1 LATYTYQ
8 VDLDLLVNILDFAG
22 TFAFALVGARIA
34 ADRGLDYGGIAF
46 IAATASLA
54 GGTLRNLL
62 LGERPPWVL
71 HSWLFAG
78 VLIAVVITLAIKR
91 TTPVGRFVL
100 TLDTLGLAVCS
111 VSGAQF
117 ALTHGA
123 PFIAAV
129 MLGLIGAVTGG
140 LLRDVLCQVEPVLLH
155 RETIG
160 TSCLAGS
167 LVYVTG
173 DYFEANSAF
182 VALSAGLVVIIV
194 RELSIRF
201 NWHLPKVGAR

>member
-1 LATYTYQ
+1 M
-8 VDLDLLVNILDFAG
+8 DLELLVNILDLAG

-34 ADRGLDYGGIAF
+34 ADKGLDYGGIAF
-46 IAATASLA
+46 IAAIASLS
-54 GGTLRNLL
+54 GGTFRNLL
-62 LGERPPWVL
+62 LGERLPWVL
-71 HSWLFAG
+71 HTWLFAG
-78 VLIAVVITLAIKR
+78 VVIAVLITLVIKR
-91 TTPVGRFVL
+91 TNPVGRFVL
-100 TLDTLGLAVCS
+100 TLDTIGLAVCS

-123 PFIAAV
+123 PFLAAV
-129 MLGLIGAVTGG
+129 FLGLIGAVTGG

-173 DYFEANSAF
+173 DYFELNSGF

-201 NWHLPKVGAR
+201 DWHLPKVGAR

>member
-1 LATYTYQ
+1 
-8 VDLDLLVNILDFAG
+8 VDLELLVNILDLAG

-34 ADRGLDYGGIAF
+34 ADKGLDYGGIAF
-46 IAATASLA
+46 IAAIASLS
-54 GGTLRNLL
+54 GGTFRNLL

-71 HSWLFAG
+71 HTWLFAG
-78 VLIAVVITLAIKR
+78 VVIAVLITLAIQR
-91 TTPVGRFVL
+91 TSPVGRLVL
-100 TLDTLGLAVCS
+100 TLDTIGLAVCS

-123 PFIAAV
+123 PFLAAV
-129 MLGLIGAVTGG
+129 FLGLIGAVTGG

-173 DYFEANSAF
+173 DYFELNSGF
-182 VALSAGLVVIIV
+182 VALSAGFVVIIV

-201 NWHLPKVGAR
+201 DWHLPKVGAR

>member
-1 LATYTYQ
+1 M
-8 VDLDLLVNILDFAG
+8 DLDLLVNLLDLAG

-34 ADRGLDYGGIAF
+34 ADKGLDYGGIAF
-46 IAATASLA
+46 IAAVASLS
-54 GGTLRNLL
+54 GGTFRNIL
-62 LGERPPWVL
+62 LGQRPPWVL
-71 HSWLFAG
+71 HTWLFAG
-78 VLIAVVITLAIKR
+78 VAIAVLITLAMKR

-100 TLDTLGLAVCS
+100 LLDTIGLAVCS

-160 TSCLAGS
+160 TSCIAGS
-167 LVYVTG
+167 LAYVTG
-173 DYFEANSAF
+173 DFFGLNSGF
-182 VALSAGLVVIIV
+182 VALAAGLVVVIV

-201 NWHLPKVGAR
+201 DWHLPKVGAR

>member
-1 LATYTYQ
+1 
-8 VDLDLLVNILDFAG
+8 VDLELLVNLLDLAG

-34 ADRGLDYGGIAF
+34 ADKGLDYGGIAF
-46 IAATASLA
+46 IAAIASLS
-54 GGTLRNLL
+54 GGTFRNLL

-71 HSWLFAG
+71 HTWLFAG
-78 VLIAVVITLAIKR
+78 VVIAVLITLAIKR
-91 TTPVGRFVL
+91 TSPVGRFVL
-100 TLDTLGLAVCS
+100 TLDTIGLAVCS

-123 PFIAAV
+123 PFLAAV

-173 DYFEANSAF
+173 DYLELNSGF

-201 NWHLPKVGAR
+201 DWHLPKVGAR

>member
-1 LATYTYQ
+1 M
-8 VDLDLLVNILDFAG
+8 DLDLLVNLLDLAG

-34 ADRGLDYGGIAF
+34 ADKGLDYGGIAF
-46 IAATASLA
+46 IAAIASLS
-54 GGTLRNLL
+54 GGTLRNIL
-62 LGERPPWVL
+62 LGQRPPWVL
-71 HSWLFAG
+71 HTWLFAG
-78 VLIAVVITLAIKR
+78 VAIAVLITLAMKR

-100 TLDTLGLAVCS
+100 LLDTIGLAVCS

-123 PFIAAV
+123 PFLASV
-129 MLGLIGAVTGG
+129 VLGLIGGVTGG

-167 LVYVTG
+167 LIYVTG
-173 DYFEANSAF
+173 DYFGVNSGF
-182 VALSAGLVVIIV
+182 VALAAGVIVIIV

-201 NWHLPKVGAR
+201 DWHLPKVGA

>member
-1 LATYTYQ
+1 MDLELLVTL
-8 VDLDLLVNILDFAG
+8 LDLVG

-34 ADRGLDYGGIAF
+34 ANKGLDYGGIAF
-46 IAATASLA
+46 IAAIASLA
-54 GGTLRNLL
+54 GGTFRNLL

-71 HSWLFAG
+71 HGWLFLG
-78 VLIAVVITLAIKR
+78 VLLAVAITLSMKR

-100 TLDTLGLAVCS
+100 TLDTIGLAVSS

-117 ALTHGA
+117 ALTQGA
-123 PFIAAV
+123 PFASAV
-129 MLGLIGAVTGG
+129 ILGLIGAVTGG

-167 LVYVTG
+167 LVYVSC
-173 DYFEANSAF
+173 DYFGVNQILS
-182 VALSAGLVVIIV
+182 VALGSAVVILV
-194 RELSIRF
+194 RELSIKF
-201 NWHLPKVGAR
+201 DWHLPKVGGR

>member
-1 LATYTYQ
+1 M
-8 VDLDLLVNILDFAG
+8 DLELLVNLLDLAG

-34 ADRGLDYGGIAF
+34 ADKGLDYGGIAF
-46 IAATASLA
+46 IAAIASLS
-54 GGTLRNLL
+54 GGTFRNLL

-71 HSWLFAG
+71 HTWLFAG
-78 VLIAVVITLAIKR
+78 VVIAVLITLAIKR
-91 TTPVGRFVL
+91 TSPVGRFVL
-100 TLDTLGLAVCS
+100 TLDTIGLAVCS

-123 PFIAAV
+123 PFLAAV

-155 RETIG
+155 REAIG

-173 DYFEANSAF
+173 DYVELNSGF

-201 NWHLPKVGAR
+201 DWHLPKVGAR

>member
-1 LATYTYQ
+1 M
-8 VDLDLLVNILDFAG
+8 DLELLVNLLDLAG

-34 ADRGLDYGGIAF
+34 ADKGLDYGGIAF
-46 IAATASLA
+46 IAAIASLS
-54 GGTLRNLL
+54 GGTFRNLL

-71 HSWLFAG
+71 HTWLFAG
-78 VLIAVVITLAIKR
+78 IVIAVLITLAIKR
-91 TTPVGRFVL
+91 TSPVGRFVL
-100 TLDTLGLAVCS
+100 TLDTIGLAVCS

-123 PFIAAV
+123 PFLAAV

-167 LVYVTG
+167 LVYVSG
-173 DYFEANSAF
+173 DYFELNSGF

-201 NWHLPKVGAR
+201 DWHLPKVGAR

>member
-1 LATYTYQ
+1 M
-8 VDLDLLVNILDFAG
+8 VNILDFAG

-34 ADRGLDYGGIAF
+34 ADKGLDYGGIAF

-194 RELSIRF
+194 REISIRF
-201 NWHLPKVGAR
+201 DWHLPKVGAR

>member
-1 LATYTYQ
+1 
-8 VDLDLLVNILDFAG
+8 VDLDLLVNLLDLAG

-34 ADRGLDYGGIAF
+34 ADKGLDYGGIAF
-46 IAATASLA
+46 IAAIASLS
-54 GGTLRNLL
+54 GGTFRNLL
-62 LGERPPWVL
+62 LGQRPPWVL
-71 HSWLFAG
+71 HTWLFAG
-78 VLIAVVITLAIKR
+78 VVIAVLITLAMKR

-100 TLDTLGLAVCS
+100 SLDTIGLAVCS

-123 PFIAAV
+123 PFVGSVI
-129 MLGLIGAVTGG
+129 LGLIGAVTGG
-140 LLRDVLCQVEPVLLH
+140 LFRDVLCQVEPVLLH

-173 DYFEANSAF
+173 DYFGANSGLL
-182 VALSAGLVVIIV
+182 ALAAGLVVILV
-194 RELSIRF
+194 RELSIRYD
-201 NWHLPKVGAR
+201 WHLPRVGAR

>member
-1 LATYTYQ
+1 M
-8 VDLDLLVNILDFAG
+8 DLDLLVNILDLAG

-34 ADRGLDYGGIAF
+34 ADKGLDYGGIAF
-46 IAATASLA
+46 IAAIASLS
-54 GGTLRNLL
+54 GGTFRNLL

-71 HSWLFAG
+71 HTWLFAG
-78 VLIAVVITLAIKR
+78 VAIAVLITLAIKR
-91 TTPVGRFVL
+91 TTPVGRFVQA
-100 TLDTLGLAVCS
+100 LDTIGLAVCS
-111 VSGAQF
+111 ISGAQF

-123 PFIAAV
+123 PFFAAV
-129 MLGLIGAVTGG
+129 ILGLIGAVTGG

-173 DYFEANSAF
+173 DYFNANSGLL
-182 VALSAGLVVIIV
+182 ALVAGLVVVLV

-201 NWHLPKVGAR
+201 DWHLPKVGSK

>member
-1 LATYTYQ
+1 M
-8 VDLDLLVNILDFAG
+8 DLDLLVNLLDLAG

-34 ADRGLDYGGIAF
+34 ADKGLDYGGIAF
-46 IAATASLA
+46 IAAIASLS
-54 GGTLRNLL
+54 GGTLRNIL
-62 LGERPPWVL
+62 LGQRPPWVL
-71 HSWLFAG
+71 HTWLFAG
-78 VLIAVVITLAIKR
+78 VAIAVLITLAMKR

-100 TLDTLGLAVCS
+100 FLDSIGLAVCS

-129 MLGLIGAVTGG
+129 ILGLIGAVTGG

-155 RETIG
+155 RETVG

-173 DYFEANSAF
+173 DSLNTNSGLLAI
-182 VALSAGLVVIIV
+182 LAGLTVIVV
-194 RELSIRF
+194 RELSIKF
-201 NWHLPKVGAR
+201 DWHLPKVGAR

>member
-1 LATYTYQ
+1 M
-8 VDLDLLVNILDFAG
+8 DLELLVNLLDLAG

-34 ADRGLDYGGIAF
+34 ADKGLDYGGIAF
-46 IAATASLA
+46 IAAIASLS
-54 GGTLRNLL
+54 GGTFRNLL

-71 HSWLFAG
+71 HTWLFAG
-78 VLIAVVITLAIKR
+78 VVIAVLITLAVKR
-91 TTPVGRFVL
+91 TSPVGRFVL
-100 TLDTLGLAVCS
+100 TLDTIGLAVCS

-123 PFIAAV
+123 PFVAAV
-129 MLGLIGAVTGG
+129 FLGLIGAVTGG

-173 DYFEANSAF
+173 DYFELNSGF

-201 NWHLPKVGAR
+201 DWHLPKVGAR

>member
-1 LATYTYQ
+1 M
-8 VDLDLLVNILDFAG
+8 DLDLLVNLLDLAG

-34 ADRGLDYGGIAF
+34 ADKGLDYGGIAF
-46 IAATASLA
+46 IAAIASLS
-54 GGTLRNLL
+54 GGTFRNVL
-62 LGERPPWVL
+62 LGQRPPWVL
-71 HSWLFAG
+71 HTWLFAG
-78 VLIAVVITLAIKR
+78 VAIAVLITLAMKR

-100 TLDTLGLAVCS
+100 SLDTIGLAVCS

-123 PFIAAV
+123 PFVASVI
-129 MLGLIGAVTGG
+129 LGLIGAVTGG

-173 DYFEANSAF
+173 DFFELNSGLL
-182 VALSAGLVVIIV
+182 ALLAGQVVILV

-201 NWHLPKVGAR
+201 DWHLPKVGA

>member
-1 LATYTYQ
+1 M
-8 VDLDLLVNILDFAG
+8 DLVLLVNGLDFIG

-34 ADRGLDYGGIAF
+34 ADKGLDYGGITF
-46 IAATASLA
+46 VAAVASLS

-62 LGERPPWVL
+62 LGQRPPWIL
-71 HSWLFAG
+71 HAWLFAG
-78 VLIAVVITLAIKR
+78 ILIAVLITLILKR

-100 TLDTLGLAVCS
+100 SLDTLGLAVCS
-111 VSGAQF
+111 VSGSQF

-123 PFIAAV
+123 GFFPAII
-129 MLGLIGAVTGG
+129 LGLISAVTGG

-167 LVYVTG
+167 FIYVFF
-173 DYFEANSAF
+173 DYLSISSAIS
-182 VALSAGLVVIIV
+182 ALTAGLVVVIV
-194 RELSIRF
+194 RELSIKF
-201 NWHLPKVGAR
+201 DLHLPKVG

>member
-1 LATYTYQ
+1 MDLELLVTI
-8 VDLDLLVNILDFAG
+8 LDLAG

-34 ADRGLDYGGIAF
+34 ANKGLDYGGIAF
-46 IAATASLA
+46 IAAIASLA
-54 GGTLRNLL
+54 GGTFRNLL

-71 HSWLFAG
+71 HGWLFLG
-78 VLIAVVITLAIKR
+78 VLLAIVITLSIKR

-100 TLDTLGLAVCS
+100 TLDTIGLAVSS

-117 ALTHGA
+117 ALTQGA
-123 PFIAAV
+123 PFASAV
-129 MLGLIGAVTGG
+129 ILGLIGAVTGG

-167 LVYVTG
+167 LVYVSC
-173 DYFEANSAF
+173 DYFGVNQIFSVVLGSA
-182 VALSAGLVVIIV
+182 VVILV
-194 RELSIRF
+194 RELSIKYD
-201 NWHLPKVGAR
+201 WHLPKVGGR